1 MIGSSNVSGNG
12 LPCQPGLLLGLLKF
26 DFKAAAQPG
35 LQQNQLWEEIISR
48 EVKLVNWVEGGLQSR
63 GREGGSPGHGNLQ
76 KVVLSRC

>member
-48 EVKLVNWVEGGLQSR
+48 EVKLVNWAETAV
-63 GREGGSPGHGNLQ
+63 REGRQLR
-76 KVVLSRC
+76 KLWRC